1 MKGAVLI
8 WVLGVFLVA
17 VLFFTYGGLGDREL
31 SLENVSPP
39 PAAAPPPKPEEPA
52 GAEEPEL
59 EKISKEVSKLKTA
72 VSSLLSPPPEE
83 KPPPPPAVKSS
94 DLYQKALG
102 ALVNIFC
109 DDEAGHR
116 YILGSGAIIS
126 PAGYVLTN
134 AHLAEYF
141 LQERV
146 DCVLRRGSPARTFA
160 KAAVLYLPDQ
170 NLKIGETQIAQKD
183 LAILKITGPS
193 GTIPLQE
200 SFDYFEF
207 SPDYELGAGEV
218 LYSLGYPTEFLGAEL
233 ILKGANI
240 LFTTGTV
247 TELADVDGNFST
259 AEGANLK
266 GEISAQ
272 HGSSG
277 GIFLESKTGK
287 VAGLFVGLTEG
298 KTTAE
303 RSQFIFLSSYLD
315 EVVRQDKGMGL
326 LEFLNTNP

>member
-8 WVLGVFLVA
+8 WVLELLLIA
-17 VLFFTYGGLGDREL
+17 VLFFTYGDL
-31 SLENVSPP
+31 SDKEPFEIPVQNSPASPRLEKADEPP
-39 PAAAPPPKPEEPA
+39 LQS
-52 GAEEPEL
+52 GPEL
-59 EKISKEVSKLKTA
+59 KKVSEQVSKLKTA
-72 VSSLLSPPPEE
+72 VSLLLPLPQEE

-94 DLYQKALG
+94 ELYQKALG

-160 KAAVLYLPDQ
+160 RAAVFYLPDQ
-170 NLKIGETQIAQKD
+170 NLKIGETQIARKD

-193 GTIPLQE
+193 GSIPLPE

-207 SPDYELGAGEV
+207 SPDYQPGAGEV

-247 TELADVDGNFST
+247 MELADVDGNFST

-277 GIFLESKTGK
+277 GIFLEAQNGK

-298 KTTAE
+298 KTTSD

-326 LEFLNTNP
+326 LEFLNSRP